1 MAGHEQAAVEAG
13 AQLAGRQPSQGLQ
26 VEPVDNVLERPI
38 QQAGVLERHL
48 TGTKAT
54 KRRELPRP
62 QQIIFAA
69 AVVFAFAAAV
79 VRRQI
84 IFAAAV
90 GRQPVEQPV

>member
-54 KRRELPRP
+54 KRRELPCP
-62 QQIIFAA
+62 Q
-69 AVVFAFAAAV
+69 
-79 VRRQI
+79 QI